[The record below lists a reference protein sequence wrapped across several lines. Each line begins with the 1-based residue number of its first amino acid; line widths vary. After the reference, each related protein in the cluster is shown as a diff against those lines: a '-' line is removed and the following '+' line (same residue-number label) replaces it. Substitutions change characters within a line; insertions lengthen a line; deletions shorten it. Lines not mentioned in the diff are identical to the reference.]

1 MQKNKLKK
9 IAKEVISS
17 EIKSL
22 QKLRSSIDRNFNK
35 VVEAITSCKKGKIIL
50 SGVGKSGI
58 IAKKISSTLSS
69 VGAPS
74 FFVDASSCSHGD
86 LGQICSN
93 DVLILISNSGES
105 AELKNIIQHANRNK
119 DIILVGI
126 VSKKNSLL
134 YKNSDIKILLP
145 EVKEAGPG
153 NIVPTSSTV
162 MQLAIGDAIAIST
175 MKQKNFGEKEFKKFH
190 PSGSIGAKLKT
201 VEDLMLKG
209 KKIPLINENTK
220 MRVAL
225 KIITKKKLG
234 VLIVENNSKKTN
246 GIITD
251 GQIRRVSEKKGNLDN
266 LKVKDVMTKN
276 PISVD
281 KEVLAAKALSLMN
294 SKRITSDIEVGYIA
308 IANAMSGISAG
319 IRRLDASVGGIGGCP
334 YAPGATGNVCTED
347 LVHALIFDGYQC
359 AVDLDGLIAVSCDLQ
374 ALLADPLPG
383 LVHLA
388 GSKATMHPMPDELKS
403 RLGLVF

>member
-1 MQKNKLKK
+1 MKKNKFKK
-9 IAKEVISS
+9 LAKEVIQS

-22 QKLRSSIDRNFNK
+22 KKLKASIDNSFYK
-35 VVEAITSCKKGKIIL
+35 VIDTIINCKKGNVIL

-69 VGAPS
+69 VGTPS

-86 LGQICSN
+86 LGQISSN

-105 AELKNIIQHANRNK
+105 SELKNIIQYANRNK
-119 DIILVGI
+119 NIILIGI

-153 NIVPTSSTV
+153 NIVPTSSTI

-175 MKQKNFGEKEFKKFH
+175 MKQKKFGEKEFKKFH

-209 KKIPLINENTK
+209 KKIPFINENTR
-220 MRVAL
+220 MRAAL

-234 VLIVENNSKKTN
+234 VLIVQNNSKKTS

-251 GQIRRVSEKKGNLDN
+251 GQIRRINEKKGNLDL
-266 LKVKDVMTKN
+266 LKVKNVMTKN

-294 SKRITSDIEVGYIA
+294 SKRITS
-308 IANAMSGISAG
+308 
-319 IRRLDASVGGIGGCP
+319 LC
-334 YAPGATGNVCTED
+334 
-347 LVHALIFDGYQC
+347 VH
-359 AVDLDGLIAVSCDLQ
+359 
-374 ALLADPLPG
+374 
-383 LVHLA
+383 
-388 GSKATMHPMPDELKS
+388 KNKS
-403 RLGLVF
+403 RNKTVGVIHIHNILENNIQ